1 MADKTQ
7 VGHRSRLRQKFM
19 QAGIGA
25 FHDYELIEMLLTL
38 TTPLRD
44 MKQPAKEALRRF
56 GSLAGVLEAPLQ
68 LLMEIDG
75 IGETNAFALKLPHA
89 VSRRYLQEQIIGA
102 DFIRSSSSVHTF
114 LTHNLRDR
122 NREVFMVIFLNGQ
135 NRILKMEELFE
146 GTLTSSAVY
155 PREVI
160 KRALDYDSAALIFV
174 HNHPSGN
181 TSPSAE
187 DQAITKKLIA
197 AAETIGVKVLDH
209 LIIGGNDY
217 YSFADKGLIK

>member
-1 MADKTQ
+1 MATNKH
-7 VGHRSRLRQKFM
+7 VGHRSRLRTKFM

-25 FHDYELIEMLLTL
+25 FHDYKVIEMLLTL
-38 TTPLRD
+38 TTPHKD
-44 MKQPAKEALRRF
+44 MKPAAKEAIRRF
-56 GSLAGVLEAPLQ
+56 GGLAGALEAPIQ

-89 VSRRYLQEQIIGA
+89 VGRRYLMEKSVGG
-102 DFIRSSSSVHTF
+102 DFIRSSATVHEY

-160 KRALDYDSAALIFV
+160 KHALDYDAAAMVLV

-181 TSPSAE
+181 ISPSAE
-187 DQAITKKLIA
+187 DQAVTKKLVA
-197 AAETIGVKVLDH
+197 AAETIDVRILDH

-217 YSFADKGLIK
+217 YSFADHGLIK